1 MKSVKQ
7 LLALMLFMASIAAPL
22 CTWAEDQERI
32 LHGKGLLWKIE
43 KPELAASYIY
53 GTMHVGDPRVL
64 NLAPEVTD
72 AFNNAQCFAMEMLL
86 NFEAVG
92 VMAQASFFNDG
103 RTLKSVMQP
112 EDYHRLVTVLE
123 ESYHIPE
130 AVVVNMRPWTVLI
143 MMMMPTDG
151 QADKDSALDMV
162 LYRQAAMRKMQLL
175 GLESVQ
181 EQLAIFNSIS
191 LDEQIW
197 MLNKS
202 VEEHKKV
209 ANQMDALLQAYLE
222 RDLAG
227 LVKLQEQ
234 NMYEDS
240 DIDDRLLYE
249 MLDKRNPRMVER
261 MQACLQKGNAFVAIG
276 ALHLPGKQGVLH
288 LLEQQGYTVAAV
300 Y

>member
-7 LLALMLFMASIAAPL
+7 LLAFVLFLASIAAPL
-22 CTWAEDQERI
+22 CTQAEDQERI

-43 KPELAASYIY
+43 KSGLAASYIY

-64 NLAPEVTD
+64 NLAPPVTD

-86 NFEAVG
+86 NFEAMG

-103 RTLKSVMQP
+103 RTLKSIMQP
-112 EDYHRLVTVLE
+112 ENYEKLITVLQE
-123 ESYHIPE
+123 NYYIPE
-130 AVVVNMRPWTVLI
+130 AVVINMRPWAVMV

-151 QADKDSALDMV
+151 QVDKDSALDMV
-162 LYRQAAMRKMQLL
+162 LYRQAAMRKIQLL
-175 GLESVQ
+175 GLETVQ
-181 EQLAIFNSIS
+181 EQLAIFNSLD

-202 VEEHKKV
+202 VEEHKKMIG
-209 ANQMDALLQAYLE
+209 QMDLLLQAYLE

-261 MQACLQKGNAFVAIG
+261 MQTCLQKGNAFIAIG
-276 ALHLPGKQGVLH
+276 ALHLPGEQGVLH

>member
-7 LLALMLFMASIAAPL
+7 LLAFVLFMACIAAPL
-22 CTWAEDQERI
+22 CTQAEDQERI

-43 KPELAASYIY
+43 KSGLAASYIY

-64 NLAPEVTD
+64 NLAPAVTD

-86 NFEAVG
+86 NFEAMG
-92 VMAQASFFNDG
+92 AMAQASFFNDG
-103 RTLKSVMQP
+103 STLKSVMQP
-112 EDYHRLVTVLE
+112 NDYQKLIMVLQE
-123 ESYHIPE
+123 NYHMPE
-130 AVVVNMRPWTVLI
+130 AAVINMRPWAVMV

-151 QADKDSALDMV
+151 QANKDSALDMV
-162 LYRQAAMRKMQLL
+162 LYRQAAMGKKQLL
-175 GLESVQ
+175 GLETVQ
-181 EQLAIFNSIS
+181 EQLAIFNSMS

-197 MLNKS
+197 MLNRS
-202 VEEHKKV
+202 VEDNQKV
-209 ANQMDALLQAYLE
+209 VGQMDALLEAYLE
-222 RDLAG
+222 RDLAA

-261 MQACLQKGNAFVAIG
+261 MQSCLQKGNAFVAIG
-276 ALHLPGKQGVLH
+276 ALHLPGEQGVLH